1 MKLHEYQAKEVLA
14 KEGVTVPVGY
24 PATSVEGALE
34 AAAKIGGGFWV
45 VKAQVHAGGRG
56 KGRFKEVATA
66 ADLDLVL
73 AGENA
78 PGKGGV
84 ILCRSLE
91 EVEAAA
97 KTMLGNTLVTKQT
110 GLDGIQVRTI
120 YVTGGA
126 DIDREIYAAVLLD
139 RQTSKMLLMVA
150 PGGTNIEELA
160 EEDPDAV
167 SKVWADPLTGLG
179 GWQLREVCFAQGLS
193 NSKTTMRGSMKLFRQ
208 LYDVA
213 MKYDADM
220 VEINPMSIDSEGNVC
235 ALDAKMSIDSNA
247 AFRHKDLF
255 AQEDLSEKDSYEAEA
270 EKFDLNFIK
279 LDGNIGCMV
288 NGAGLAMSTMDIIQ
302 REGGEPANFLDVG
315 GGAKKDQIKAALE
328 IISSDPAVE
337 AILVN
342 IFGGIM
348 RCDIIA
354 EGVIAAIQ
362 EVGLKVPLIVRLAG
376 TNEEQGKKLLEDSG
390 LEVITAINLA
400 DAAKKSVEAIG
411 K

>member
-1 MKLHEYQAKEVLA
+1 MKLHEYQAKEILA

-24 PATSVEGALE
+24 PATTVKGALD
-34 AAAKIGGGFWV
+34 AAKKIGGGFWV

-56 KGRFKEVATA
+56 KGRFKEVASND
-66 ADLDLVL
+66 DLALVL
-73 AGENA
+73 DGKDA

-84 ILCRSLE
+84 ILCRSIE
-91 EVEAAA
+91 EVESAA
-97 KTMLGNTLVTKQT
+97 TTILGNTLVTKQT
-110 GLDGIQVRTI
+110 GIDGIVVQTI

-126 DIDREIYAAVLLD
+126 DIAREIYASVLLD
-139 RQTSKMLLMVA
+139 RQTHQMLLMVA
-150 PGGTNIEELA
+150 PGGTDIEEIA
-160 EEDPDAV
+160 EENPEAV
-167 SKVWADPLTGLG
+167 SKIWIDPLTGVG
-179 GWQLREVCFAQGLS
+179 GWQLREVCFQQGLNS
-193 NSKTTMRGSMKLFRQ
+193 NKTTMRGSMKLFKQ

-213 MKYDADM
+213 MKYDAEM

-235 ALDAKMSIDSNA
+235 ALDAKMSIDANA
-247 AFRHKDLF
+247 SFRHKALF
-255 AQEDLSEKDSYEAEA
+255 AQEDVSEKDAYEAEA

-315 GGAKKDQIKAALE
+315 GGAKKEQIMAALK
-328 IISSDPAVE
+328 IISSDNAVE

-348 RCDIIA
+348 RCDVIA

-362 EVGLKVPLIVRLAG
+362 DVGLTVPLIVRLAG
-376 TNEEQGKKLLEDSG
+376 TNEELGKKLLDESG
-390 LEVITAINLA
+390 LAVITAENLA
-400 DAAKKSVEAIG
+400 DAAKKSVAAIG